1 MAIFNSYVSLPEGD
15 LWKLSKGAWTFL
27 DSWPGSEV
35 GSLLDVS
42 YPNPSA
48 ISYFL
53 INFDTSSSYHHG
65 FTHHFKSRNPPNFLS
80 ESGGPQNCDFTRDND
95 ILTFSEPGGLMFFSP
110 APFFFKPRSARPRR
124 LWIRCCRYPSRPAS
138 PKSSCCSSSLGP
150 SRVQPMRDTMVM

>member
-15 LWKLSKGAWTFL
+15 IWKLSKGAWTFL

-53 INFDTSSSYHHG
+53 IIFDTSSSYHHG

-110 APFFFKPRSARPRR
+110 APFFSSPDLPDHVAYGFAVADIHRAQR
-124 LWIRCCRYPSRPAS
+124 LRKAPAV
-138 PKSSCCSSSLGP
+138 PPL
-150 SRVQPMRDTMVM
+150 